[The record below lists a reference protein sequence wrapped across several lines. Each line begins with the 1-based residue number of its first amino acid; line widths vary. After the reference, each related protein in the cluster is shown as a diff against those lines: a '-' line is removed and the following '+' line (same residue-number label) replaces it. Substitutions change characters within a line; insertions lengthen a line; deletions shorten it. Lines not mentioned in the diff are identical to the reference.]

1 MIRIHRT
8 QILPTVLTICLL
20 TVALTSVDGADS
32 WRAWTVTD
40 DAGTT
45 KLVVEGIYSD
55 GGPGMVVHVNPA
67 VPQGTNHQ
75 ILLLD
80 VKTSVLPGVWPT
92 IVLPVPAAYH
102 QSPYKKGTYTSLQLR
117 YPDGNSITI
126 DKIHDAGKVPK
137 AGELSTGGAI
147 EFEGESKKGSLQ
159 KALNAALKK
168 LEKARS
174 DAGADILADW
184 KIVEVSGQ
192 QGGIAGLNTVKVK
205 ISATGIPD

>member
-1 MIRIHRT
+1 MLRICREQVLRT
-8 QILPTVLTICLL
+8 MFTLCML
-20 TVALTSVDGADS
+20 TVALTNVDGADS

-40 DAGTT
+40 NAGTT
-45 KLVVEGIYSD
+45 KLVVEGIYAN
-55 GGPGMVVHVNPA
+55 GGPGTVVHVSPA
-67 VPQGTNHQ
+67 DPQGTNHQ

-80 VKTSVLPGVWPT
+80 VNTSLLPGVWPA

-102 QSPYKKGTYTSLQLR
+102 QSPYKKGTYTSVQLR

-126 DKIHDAGKVPK
+126 DKIYDAGKAPK
-137 AGELSTGGAI
+137 AGEPLTGGAI
-147 EFEGESKKGSLQ
+147 EFEGESNEGSLP

-168 LEKARS
+168 LDKARS
-174 DAGADILADW
+174 DAGADILANW

-192 QGGIAGLNTVKVK
+192 QGGIAGLTTVKVK